1 MSGAEWRAYHRSPGV
16 VYTRAPD
23 AGDLETRVQE
33 ILDQRDKEHD
43 DIYKHKPGAVEE
55 CTLPG
60 REVYEDTLRG
70 QLAERRSI
78 FPFGCTTREAQDLI
92 RLQNPRA
99 FIYDPALD
107 AETNRARREM
117 AARIDA
123 LEVTRG

>member
-43 DIYKHKPGAVEE
+43 DIYKHK
-55 CTLPG
+55 PG